1 MGFINKLGFKW
12 SAVGHSIFFQ
22 HKGEEQTIIAVATDN
37 MAMTSKCT
45 LDITKF
51 KNGVHSDELVLL
63 YTVWVVLS

>member
-45 LDITKF
+45 LDIYK
-51 KNGVHSDELVLL
+51 V
-63 YTVWVVLS
+63 